1 MFLERLFGLGIGLGP
16 GLGCV
21 DDDVFDGLSAAGT
34 GNEVFRVRVVY
45 VLVCSGLALQ

>member
-1 MFLERLFGLGIGLGP
+1 MFLERLGLGLGLGPGP

-21 DDDVFDGLSAAGT
+21 DDYVSDVLNGVSAAGT
-34 GNEVFRVRVVY
+34 GMVY